1 MGRKKAEHSEEE
13 RGGHIGK
20 PGRIPVWG
28 FGWKNVF
35 QRSLFLMG
43 KYST

>member
-20 PGRIPVWG
+20 PGRIPV
-28 FGWKNVF
+28 
-35 QRSLFLMG
+35 
-43 KYST
+43 